1 MEDTN
6 KNVIS
11 HWKKKKKKKKQ
22 YKKTSAEFISEA
34 TVALNAAV
42 E

>member
-11 HWKKKKKKKKQ
+11 HWKKKKKKKQ